1 MDSNFYALKV
11 SDKVQETSDAVTLF
25 FDIPDD
31 HKEKFN
37 FTAGQYLTL
46 KFDLNGTEERR
57 AYSICTGT
65 HEDKIGV
72 SIKKVE
78 KGKVSNH
85 IFNNV
90 NTGDTIEVMP
100 PQGRFMAKVSAE
112 NRKTYYLF
120 GAGSG
125 ITPLMSIIKS
135 VLEQEPQSSVF
146 LFYGNRNLE
155 SIIFNEQLDKL
166 QNQYLGQL
174 KVEHI
179 LSKVEKKKGGLLGM
193 WKKKAPGW
201 EGKKGRINA
210 TTADTFLT
218 ENPAPYPDAH
228 YYICGP
234 GRMIDTVAEFLEK
247 TKGINKKSIHIEKFT
262 TDSPKTQKSVAVGT
276 GEAKLVAHINGEEI
290 VTVVKKGKTILD
302 TLLDEKADPP
312 YSCTAGACSTCMAK
326 VLKGTVE
333 MESCSALDDDE
344 VADGFILTCQ
354 AHPTSEEV
362 EITFDS

>member
-1 MDSNFYALKV
+1 MDSNFYSLKV
-11 SDKVQETSDAVTLF
+11 SDKVQETDDAVTLL
-25 FDIPDD
+25 FDIPNDQ
-31 HKEKFN
+31 KEKFN
-37 FTAGQYLTL
+37 FIPGQYLTL
-46 KFDLNGTEERR
+46 RFNLNGNEERR

-65 HEDKIGV
+65 HEAKVGV
-72 SIKKVE
+72 SIKKVA

-85 IFNNV
+85 VANNI
-90 NTGDTIEVMP
+90 NSGDTIEVMP
-100 PQGRFMAKVSAE
+100 PQGRFTVVTAPE

-146 LFYGNRNLE
+146 LFYGNKNQQ
-155 SIIFNEQLDKL
+155 SIMFNEQLTAL
-166 QNQYLGQL
+166 QSEYSGQL

-179 LSKVEKKKGGLLGM
+179 LSQVEKKKGGLLGL
-193 WKKKAPGW
+193 WKKKASGW

-210 TTADTFLT
+210 TTADTFLN
-218 ENPAPYPDAH
+218 ENIAPYPDAH

-234 GRMIDTVAEFLEK
+234 GRMIDTVSEFLQE
-247 TKGINKKSIHIEKFT
+247 TKGISKKNIHIEKFT
-262 TDSPKTQKSVAVGT
+262 TDSPKAQKEVAVAS
-276 GEAKLVAHINGEEI
+276 GEAKLVAHINGDEI
-290 VTVVKKGKTILD
+290 VTVIKKGKTILD

-344 VADGFILTCQ
+344 VEDGFILTCQ
-354 AHPTSEEV
+354 AHPTSGEV
-362 EITFDS
+362 EITFDV

>member
-1 MDSNFYALKV
+1 MDSNFYPLKV
-11 SDKVQETSDAVTLF
+11 SDKVWETDDAVTLY
-25 FDIPDD
+25 FDIPAEQKDTF
-31 HKEKFN
+31 KFIP
-37 FTAGQYLTL
+37 GQYLTL
-46 KFDLNGTEERR
+46 RFTINGNEERR
-57 AYSICTGT
+57 AYSICTGM
-65 HEDKIGV
+65 HEDKLGV
-72 SIKKVE
+72 SVKKVE

-85 IFNNV
+85 VSNNI

-100 PQGRFMAKVSAE
+100 PQGRFIANVDAD

-135 VLEQEPQSSVF
+135 VLEHEPQSSVF
-146 LFYGNRNLE
+146 LFYGNKNQN
-155 SIIFNEQLDKL
+155 SIIFNEQLSQL
-166 QNQYLGQL
+166 EQQYSGQL

-179 LSKVEKKKGGLLGM
+179 LSQVEKKKGGLLGM
-193 WKKKAPGW
+193 WKKKTTGW

-218 ENPAPYPDAH
+218 QNTAPYPDAH

-234 GRMIDTVAEFLEK
+234 GKMIDTVSEFLQNQ
-247 TKGINKKSIHIEKFT
+247 KGINRKNIHIEKFT
-262 TDSPKTQKSVAVGT
+262 TDSPKAQKAVAVGA
-276 GEAKLVAHINGEEI
+276 GEAKLVATINGDEI
-290 VTVVKKGKTILD
+290 VTVIKKGKTILD

-326 VLKGTVE
+326 VLKGSVE

-344 VADGFILTCQ
+344 VEDGFILTCQ
-354 AHPTSEEV
+354 AHPTSDEV
-362 EITFDS
+362 VITFDV

>member
-1 MDSNFYALKV
+1 MDSNFYPLKV
-11 SDKVQETSDAVTLF
+11 SDKVWETDDAVTIY
-25 FDIPDD
+25 FDIPAEQ
-31 HKEKFN
+31 KETFQ
-37 FTAGQYLTL
+37 FIPGQYLTL
-46 KFDLNGTEERR
+46 RFTLNGNEERR
-57 AYSICTGT
+57 AYSICTGA
-65 HEDKIGV
+65 HENKLGV

-85 IFNNV
+85 VANSI

-100 PQGRFMAKVSAE
+100 PQGRFTAKIDSD

-135 VLEQEPQSSVF
+135 VLENEPQSSVF
-146 LFYGNRNLE
+146 LLYGNRNQQ
-155 SIIFNEQLDKL
+155 SIIFNEQLDQL
-166 QNQYLGQL
+166 QKQYQGQL

-179 LSKVEKKKGGLLGM
+179 LSKVEKQKGGLLGL
-193 WKKKAPGW
+193 WKKKATGW

-210 TTADTFLT
+210 TTADTFLN
-218 ENPAPYPDAH
+218 ENAAPYPDAH

-234 GRMIDTVAEFLEK
+234 GRMIDTVSDFLKEQ
-247 TKGINKKSIHIEKFT
+247 KGINKKNIHIEKFT
-262 TDSPKTQKSVAVGT
+262 TDSPKAQKAVAVGA
-276 GEAKLVAHINGEEI
+276 GEAKLVATINGDEI
-290 VTVVKKGKTILD
+290 VTVIKKGKTILD

-326 VLKGTVE
+326 VLKGSVE

-344 VADGFILTCQ
+344 VEDGFILTCQ
-354 AHPTSEEV
+354 AHPTSDEV
-362 EITFDS
+362 VITFDV